1 MALGLI
7 LNPERS
13 HLKILDQYTCKD
25 PISNEGHILRF
36 PVEMNLGGAG
46 CSSTCYAQHAECR
59 QLTGRSAALAGVA
72 VGWQLAP
79 GGRTG
84 APAASGAV
92 ASQGSFASVER
103 DGEDRAEVAAT
114 RGPKLDVA
122 LRSQPRPWGGKV
134 LSVRTSW
141 GTSGGASVLSGEVAQ
156 ALAEWAS
163 QRTLLSPEVQA
174 CVSLGDGQALP
185 TATGQTRRPPA
196 TQEQPRRCGRTGP
209 RPPGPPSGWRAG
221 PQVSSPALCPS
232 AAGSASPLSCSSASC
247 PPRRGWPCAHPSVCA
262 PPRLSERLA
271 LTTHFTPGR
280 TAGSSGSRESPGLCV
295 SGARP

>member
-1 MALGLI
+1 MLIHLLRPACRMSPVKGQVHCAGRGSSGLA
-7 LNPERS
+7 
-13 HLKILDQYTCKD
+13 
-25 PISNEGHILRF
+25 
-36 PVEMNLGGAG
+36 AG
-46 CSSTCYAQHAECR
+46 
-59 QLTGRSAALAGVA
+59 
-72 VGWQLAP
+72 P

-156 ALAEWAS
+156 ALAEWVS

-209 RPPGPPSGWRAG
+209 RPPGPPSGWLAG
-221 PQVSSPALCPS
+221 
-232 AAGSASPLSCSSASC
+232 GSAGQLTCPLPFRSRVCL
-247 PPRRGWPCAHPSVCA
+247 PSV
-262 PPRLSERLA
+262 L
-271 LTTHFTPGR
+271 
-280 TAGSSGSRESPGLCV
+280 
-295 SGARP
+295 

>member
-59 QLTGRSAALAGVA
+59 QLTGRSTALAGVA

-156 ALAEWAS
+156 ALAEWVS

-185 TATGQTRRPPA
+185 TATGQTRRPPPPKSSQGDVA
-196 TQEQPRRCGRTGP
+196 GLAPDPQAHPPAGGRVRRSAHLPSALPQPGL
-209 RPPGPPSGWRAG
+209 PP
-221 PQVSSPALCPS
+221 LCPV
-232 AAGSASPLSCSSASC
+232 AQHPARLAGGGRALVRPSVLRPASPSA
-247 PPRRGWPCAHPSVCA
+247 
-262 PPRLSERLA
+262 
-271 LTTHFTPGR
+271 
-280 TAGSSGSRESPGLCV
+280 
-295 SGARP
+295 